1 MAQVKFYKVTALPGT
16 LEANA
21 FYFVSNGNHTE
32 SYLTDNAGVARGIG
46 NTAMINAL
54 IDQALANWSGA
65 ASTVSIVA
73 DIAARDALIATLDA
87 NTMILVVDA
96 SADASVG
103 SGSALYAYA
112 ADTSTIYKIAE
123 YESMDVVLQWSDLQG
138 GPTSTPAQIDNAVS
152 MAHSH
157 ANKATLDELGEDAE
171 GLTFKGQGV
180 SSRWATNN
188 W

>member
-1 MAQVKFYKVTALPGT
+1 MAQVKFYKVTTLPGS
-16 LEANA
+16 LEPNA
-21 FYFVSNGNHTE
+21 FYYVENGAYAE
-32 SYLTDNAGVARGIG
+32 SYLTNSTGVAKAVG
-46 NTAMINAL
+46 NTSMINAL
-54 IDQALANWSGA
+54 INAALANWSGA

-73 DIAARDALIATLDA
+73 DITARDALIATLDA
-87 NTMILVVDA
+87 NAMILVVDA
-96 SADASVG
+96 TGDATVTA
-103 SGSALYAYA
+103 GSALYAYA
-112 ADTSTIYKIAE
+112 ADTETIYKIAE

>member
-1 MAQVKFYKVTALPGT
+1 MAQVKFYKVTTLPGS

-21 FYFVSNGNHTE
+21 FYYVENGAYAE
-32 SYLTDNAGVARGIG
+32 SYLTNSAGVARAVG

-54 IDQALANWSGA
+54 IDAALANWSGA

-73 DIAARDALIATLDA
+73 DITARDALIATLEA
-87 NTMILVVDA
+87 NAMILVVDA

-157 ANKATLDELGEDAE
+157 ANKATLDKLGEDAD
-171 GLTFKGQGV
+171 GLLFNGQGV
-180 SSRWATNN
+180 GSRWTTNN

>member
-21 FYFVSNGNHTE
+21 FYFVANGSHTE

-73 DIAARDALIATLDA
+73 DIAARDALIATLEA

-96 SADASVG
+96 TGDPTVTY
-103 SGSALYAYA
+103 GSALYAYA
-112 ADTSTIYKIAE
+112 FDTETTYKIAE

-152 MAHSH
+152 LAHSH
-157 ANKATLDELGEDAE
+157 ANKATLDKLGEDAE
-171 GLTFKGQGV
+171 GLLFNGV
-180 SSRWATNN
+180 GVGSRWATTN